1 MPEKYDLLEAALDP
15 LLSEIKELLALKM
28 VQVGGKSYELGFY
41 LGGDLKAN
49 SKYSCI
55 WCLVPSSDRWDTSK
69 LHPTRSVEDIEAYAA
84 TNEYSVKYPPL
95 LSIDLDHVMPDELHL
110 FLQIMDIFIENLISY
125 AVELDI
131 RATRKQTDLLQ
142 GATLKKGFEET
153 YSAISSWTPDSM
165 VIETK
170 VAQMQMCDCDSG
182 DDVWWCLRDGAYA
195 MMFSGAYVMMSSGAY
210 VMVSSGAYVM
220 VSSGAYVMVSS
231 GAYVMMSSGA
241 YVMVSSGAYVMV
253 SSGAY
258 VMVSSGAYV
267 MVPM

>member
-15 LLSEIKELLALKM
+15 VLSEIKELMALKV
-28 VQVGGKSYELGFY
+28 VQVGGKSYELEFY

-69 LHPTRSVEDIEAYAA
+69 LHPSRSIEDIEACAA

-95 LSIDLDHVMPDELHL
+95 LSIDLDHVVPDELHL
-110 FLQIMDIFIENLISY
+110 FLRIMDILIENLISY

-142 GATLKKGFEET
+142 GATLKKVQASIQSCGVSFQIWKKKEKPGELDWTSLGGAQKRKVLSLLPAQFPNILPPETCQRVAQLWKDFEET

-170 VAQMQMCDCDSG
+170 V
-182 DDVWWCLRDGAYA
+182 LRN
-195 MMFSGAYVMMSSGAY
+195 
-210 VMVSSGAYVM
+210 
-220 VSSGAYVMVSS
+220 
-231 GAYVMMSSGA
+231 
-241 YVMVSSGAYVMV
+241 
-253 SSGAY
+253 
-258 VMVSSGAYV
+258 
-267 MVPM
+267 